1 MSNISLVHRDCRPSL
16 SPTVVSRCRP
26 PSAATVGRR
35 RQLPRVTSVVVDR
48 LRHRSSSAASGCC
61 RRSHRQP
68 ATATTAS
75 DGGQQRRPTTAIAG
89 CRKLQQRSAKS
100 LPRKRRE
107 HSPAIEVVAC
117 SLMALARSLCGSIL
131 LLHLL
136 GAVFLGSILADQIYT
151 GSGGRFG
158 RSSREPK
165 YKVEFH
171 PENSPFYPVV
181 GQEEV
186 AMSNKEGKNY
196 NCYLPIVEETKVL
209 KTVTHENSSSLIME
223 SEQKIKFKTPDEL
236 IEDEKVHC
244 VRARTGLLCK
254 QICKQVCMREF
265 TVIRDALF
273 EEFVLG
279 KFDADATSVFNENHS
294 DTFTVKDPRSKDA
307 SQRYHAHQY
316 TNGTMCDLTNQPRE
330 TEVRF
335 VCSEQSA
342 VISSIKEAATCKY
355 VVTIQCSLLCKHP
368 MFQQERPMWHTIHC
382 NEMGGDSKDSSVED
396 GPKFIVELSH
406 GEEGFEKVMAAGR
419 PKGSSLVFASLYKVS
434 FICGA

>member
-1 MSNISLVHRDCRPSL
+1 
-16 SPTVVSRCRP
+16 
-26 PSAATVGRR
+26 
-35 RQLPRVTSVVVDR
+35 
-48 LRHRSSSAASGCC
+48 
-61 RRSHRQP
+61 
-68 ATATTAS
+68 
-75 DGGQQRRPTTAIAG
+75 
-89 CRKLQQRSAKS
+89 
-100 LPRKRRE
+100 
-107 HSPAIEVVAC
+107 
-117 SLMALARSLCGSIL
+117 MALARSLCGSIL

-236 IEDEKVHC
+236 IEGLKDADRCFYRFEGWWTYEFCSHKHVKQLHIEDEKAV
-244 VRARTGLLCK
+244 
-254 QICKQVCMREF
+254 
-265 TVIRDALF
+265 

-396 GPKFIVELSH
+396 GPKVT
-406 GEEGFEKVMAAGR
+406 KA
-419 PKGSSLVFASLYKVS
+419 PT
-434 FICGA
+434 